1 MAGRDGSPDPGG
13 REERPGRRGF
23 LFCVGFETG
32 ALLEAAKAE
41 LEHGEWSAMFQTGE
55 LPFDKRTAE
64 RLIVISC
71 SDNIR
76 NATHVS
82 HLPIHW
88 GTLYELAKLTDEQ
101 FDNGIQ
107 SGTINPQMLHRAP
120 GKSPIDG
127 CLNTGATKYW
137 PTHKTPARDSVAGL

>member
-41 LEHGEWSAMFQTGE
+41 LKHGEWSAMFQTGE
-55 LPFDKRTAE
+55 LLSTKGRPNGLSLFHAAITFEMRHMCRICLCIGALFMSSLNLLTSSSIMASKAAPSIR
-64 RLIVISC
+64 RCFIV
-71 SDNIR
+71 
-76 NATHVS
+76 
-82 HLPIHW
+82 P
-88 GTLYELAKLTDEQ
+88 
-101 FDNGIQ
+101 
-107 SGTINPQMLHRAP
+107 P

-137 PTHKTPARDSVAGL
+137 PTHKTPVRDSAAGL